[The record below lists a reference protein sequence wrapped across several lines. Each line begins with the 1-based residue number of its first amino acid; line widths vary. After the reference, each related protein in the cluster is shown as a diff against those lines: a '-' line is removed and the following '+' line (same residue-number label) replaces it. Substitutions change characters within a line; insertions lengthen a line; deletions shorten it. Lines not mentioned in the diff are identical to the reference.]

1 MFFHVITISLTCS
14 GQFVSYSVFVL
25 MMVLYARTFT
35 ISSPLGLGTGH
46 GMAWSGSVLGLQ
58 SALARYGVT
67 AHSEQVEMMIAR
79 QRKSCAHF
87 ILSLPTADLDTSAHK
102 GALLR
107 AQERTE

>member
-1 MFFHVITISLTCS
+1 MLAPSL
-14 GQFVSYSVFVL
+14 F
-25 MMVLYARTFT
+25 R
-35 ISSPLGLGTGH
+35 H
-46 GMAWSGSVLGLQ
+46 HWAWVLGMVWPGLALCSSLQ